1 MQIKRDYSQPFFS
14 TRRRKRSTGR
24 FLFFYGLFI
33 GGLLV
38 FVTSQFSSLQLM
50 ALDAV
55 GMAPTAT
62 PFASTFAEEGYN
74 RFLQGDLEG
83 AATNY
88 QQAVSQQPD
97 NINYLYEYGR
107 VLIELDRS
115 ADITAG
121 RTLSDAELASQLGDH
136 AIEVA
141 PQDVRAFTLKA
152 KALVWLDDSESA
164 IPIALRGLEL
174 DRNFAPLL
182 AVLARAYTDIGRY
195 QQGLDYGEQAVN
207 SDPMSIEAHRAYAV
221 SLIWVGLRDQAIQEL
236 EDAVNINPNLTTPY
250 FELAGQYISGERYEE
265 AVAAYEKILSMQ
277 PRNAKALLRLCEV
290 YSRIG
295 QDQQAQGYCDD
306 ALAIDTNYKEAY
318 RQLGMVNFRRRNY
331 EGAIENFNRC
341 VGLGSE
347 EIECYYLRG
356 LAHYYLG
363 ECDQAWSI
371 LEESLQRIELLPV
384 KEPVLS
390 TTQNGLRL
398 VTESCPAYSNRAV
411 PTPVTT
417 TPLPTPIGSG

>member
-14 TRRRKRSTGR
+14 TRRRRRSTGR
-24 FLFFYGLFI
+24 FLFFYGLFL
-33 GGLLV
+33 GGFLV
-38 FVTSQFSSLQLM
+38 FVYSQFNSLQLM
-50 ALDAV
+50 ALDAM

-62 PFASTFAEEGYN
+62 PFASTFAEAGYN
-74 RFLQGDLEG
+74 QFLQGDLEG
-83 AATNY
+83 AAVNY

-107 VLIELDRS
+107 MLIELDRS
-115 ADITAG
+115 ADVNAG
-121 RTLSDAELASQLGDH
+121 RSVSDAEQASQLGDH
-136 AIEVA
+136 AMEVA
-141 PQDVRAFTLKA
+141 PNDVRAFALKA

-164 IPIALRGLEL
+164 IPVALRGLEL
-174 DRNFAPLL
+174 DLGFAPLL

-195 QQGLDYGEQAVN
+195 QQGLDYGEQSVTA
-207 SDPMSIEAHRAYAV
+207 DPMSIEAHRAYAV

-250 FELAGQYISGERYEE
+250 FELAGQYISSERYEE
-265 AVAAYEKILSMQ
+265 AVAAYEKVLSMQ

-306 ALAIDTNYKEAY
+306 ALAIDPNYKEGY

-331 EGAIENFNRC
+331 EGAIENFDRC
-341 VGLGSE
+341 VSLGSE

-363 ECDQAWSI
+363 ECDAAWSI
-371 LEESLQRIELLPV
+371 LEESLQRIEQLPV

-398 VTESCPAYSNRAV
+398 VTESCPTYANRAV
-411 PTPVTT
+411 PTPVTP